1 MFERFTDRARR
12 VPVLAQ
18 EEARRLNNE
27 YIGTEHFL
35 LALIQVEGGISSE
48 VLTHRGYTAEALRDQ
63 LNLGKTPTSGHT
75 IPFTSNA
82 KKVVELSLRE
92 ALQLGHR
99 YIDDFHMLFGILRLS
114 ECKAAAMLEPKTT
127 VKVADSLRH
136 AIMERVPGTIPIK
149 EMHQAVMERTLIAT
163 PSEQTT
169 DTKASLIAA
178 INNHLMAMPEAALQ
192 NLLDSLG

>member
-1 MFERFTDRARR
+1 
-12 VPVLAQ
+12 
-18 EEARRLNNE
+18 
-27 YIGTEHFL
+27 
-35 LALIQVEGGISSE
+35 
-48 VLTHRGYTAEALRDQ
+48 
-63 LNLGKTPTSGHT
+63 
-75 IPFTSNA
+75 
-82 KKVVELSLRE
+82 
-92 ALQLGHR
+92 
-99 YIDDFHMLFGILRLS
+99 
-114 ECKAAAMLEPKTT
+114 MLEPKTT